1 MSFFAVT
8 HTWTHDKPT
17 TSTSGV
23 AIARPTEAERPLLP
37 WPSELPR
44 SHVALCSVYDE
55 LKMKCYRHSFI
66 QLIVNCDWF
75 VTICNHL
82 WGRRRQQWQVD

>member
-23 AIARPTEAERPLLP
+23 AFARPTEAERPFLP
-37 WPSELPR
+37 WQSER

-82 WGRRRQQWQVD
+82 